1 MPSKTINTI
10 SKQYTKIFTVLLMAF
25 CLWLLTGLNFFVYP
39 LTQDFNQYT
48 SGNKMPSKSDT
59 KNIPQAPEEEKSSS
73 ANNGSI
79 QEEYI
84 HEKDH
89 SKDFNLALM
98 PVQTKSHDEEKL
110 PTVHFELISPPP
122 KA

>member
-1 MPSKTINTI
+1 MPAKTTNTI
-10 SKQYTKIFTVLLMAF
+10 TQQYTKIFTVLLMGF
-25 CLWLLTGLNFFVYP
+25 CLWLLTGLNFFAYP
-39 LTQDFNQYT
+39 LKQDFKKYT
-48 SGNKMPSKSDT
+48 AGNNIPDKTDN

-73 ANNGSI
+73 GNNGSI

-89 SKDFNLALM
+89 SRDFNLALM
-98 PVQTKSHDEEKL
+98 PVLNKSHDDEKL

-122 KA
+122 KL